1 MESQNTRQRNDKLSL
16 TEVQLKCVL
25 LHICKQNG
33 STSIADSTIL
43 KEVYQAV
50 KTVRETQVNVR
61 ETQVNIM
68 QLLNFLLSEDDGP
81 SPFLLGQQNDFIKYP
96 CFLKCLLD
104 SKAREKHWKN
114 KQ

>member
-50 KTVRETQVNVR
+50 KTVRETQVN
-61 ETQVNIM
+61 IM